1 MKKIFFSAF
10 MIGLVLLS
18 SRPSAA
24 EGITPKQSVEK
35 TIDGIVK
42 AVAESPGDEKTKE
55 RRSKLRD
62 IINPRFDFDKM
73 AQLSLGAAWK
83 DINGDQQKE
92 FTSTFSNL
100 LAKTYLVKIET
111 VKAGMVSIETE
122 SVDETGQKATVKT
135 LVKSKG
141 DVFPIDYKLLNENG
155 EWKVYDVV
163 IENIGL
169 IVNYRN
175 EFSSIIRKDQFAG
188 LMLKLKEKLEGD
200 A

>member
-1 MKKIFFSAF
+1 MKYLKICIATVA
-10 MIGLVLLS
+10 LVFI
-18 SRPSAA
+18 SRAHA
-24 EGITPKQSVEK
+24 EQMTPKASVSN
-35 TIDGIVK
+35 TVDSIVK
-42 AVAESPGDEKTKE
+42 VVQEFPGEDKQKE
-55 RRSKLRD
+55 RRAKLRE

-83 DINGDQQKE
+83 DITPEEQKE
-92 FTSTFSNL
+92 FTETFSNL

-122 SVDETGQKATVKT
+122 TLDDTGQKATVKT

-141 DVFPIDYKLLNENG
+141 DVFPLDYKMLNEEG
-155 EWKVYDVV
+155 TWKVYDVV

-175 EFSSIIRKDQFAG
+175 EFSSIIRKDKFAG
-188 LMLKLKEKLEGD
+188 LMQRLKEKLEG
-200 A
+200 